1 MKLDIF
7 LNKAANTKAQN
18 RLLKLIVMVIGAT
31 VLVNTYLLHKYINSR
46 RTVLIPPAMN
56 SRVEI
61 LGDKASDEYIKEFT
75 RYTLALILNYT
86 PATARG
92 QFDEALALYA
102 PQVYQKVSKM
112 LYDLADTIEITH
124 TSNVF
129 YISGIS
135 VNSDRSLI
143 EVKGLNTRFV
153 QDRHSK
159 SERKTYLIQYKI
171 ENGRFMILELSEK
184 TR

>member
-7 LNKAANTKAQN
+7 LNRTANVAAENK
-18 RLLKLIVMVIGAT
+18 LLKVIVLVIGTT
-31 VLVNTYLLHKYINSR
+31 VLVNTYLLHKYLNNT
-46 RTVLIPPAMN
+46 RTVLVPPAMN

-86 PATARG
+86 PATARS

-102 PQVYQKVSKM
+102 PQVYQKTSKM

-129 YISGIS
+129 YINKIS
-135 VNSDRSLI
+135 VHPQKSLI
-143 EVKGLNTRFV
+143 EVKGLNTRFI
-153 QDRHSK
+153 QDRHTK
-159 SERKTYLIQYKI
+159 SERKTYLINYRV
-171 ENGRFMILELSEK
+171 ENGRFMVLDLSEK
-184 TR
+184 TA